1 MIAGFVYLAT
11 SGLVSSGDPETI
23 LPTVIIHL
31 IPAGLRGLLIAA
43 LLAAFMSSF
52 SSTVNAAASMVVR
65 DLVQP
70 LKPDLPVKTLIR
82 ISYLATLLVVT
93 AGVVIG
99 LHASS
104 IKNIWVW
111 MLAGVIGA
119 TLIPNVLRWYW
130 WRFNGWGYAWGIF
143 GGLAAAALIGSAQAL
158 GWYGRAGLPEYVYA
172 PVIWAASLTG
182 CIAGSLLTS
191 STPLT
196 TLTGFYQRVC
206 PLGFWGPIA
215 AANGN
220 SRQGREVRW
229 VAANVS
235 VSVVGLISCYLSV
248 FFILGHYFT
257 RFSVT
262 VGVFTVCVLILHRT
276 WYSRLQQHES
286 LAEAGKAGSVAQP
299 ARASIDL
306 QI

>member
-1 MIAGFVYLAT
+1 MVAGFVYLAT

-143 GGLAAAALIGSAQAL
+143 GGLAAAALTGSTQAL
-158 GWYGRAGLPEYVYA
+158 GWYGRAGLPEYVYG

-191 STPLT
+191 STPLR
-196 TLTGFYQRVC
+196 TLTGFYQRVR

-215 AANGN
+215 AASGN
-220 SRQGREVRW
+220 NRQGREVMW

-235 VSVVGLISCYLSV
+235 VGVVGLISCYLSV
-248 FFILGHYFT
+248 FFVLGHYFT
-257 RFSVT
+257 RFAVT
-262 VGVFTVCVLILHRT
+262 VGVFTVCVLMLYRT
-276 WYSRLQQHES
+276 WYSRLRQQES
-286 LAEAGKAGSVAQP
+286 LAEAAQAGSAAQSGY
-299 ARASIDL
+299 ASA
-306 QI
+306 